1 MTYAT
6 NHFFESFLYRLVEN
20 LILRKN
26 QEKKVS
32 EVSRFSGYSGFD
44 GSPVFR
50 KKIFFRFFKDFAKRL
65 FRKKLFH

>member
-1 MTYAT
+1 MSYAT
-6 NHFFESFLYRLVEN
+6 NQFFEFILYRLVEN

-44 GSPVFR
+44 GSPVSE
-50 KKIFFRFFKDFAKRL
+50 KNFFSFF
-65 FRKKLFH
+65 